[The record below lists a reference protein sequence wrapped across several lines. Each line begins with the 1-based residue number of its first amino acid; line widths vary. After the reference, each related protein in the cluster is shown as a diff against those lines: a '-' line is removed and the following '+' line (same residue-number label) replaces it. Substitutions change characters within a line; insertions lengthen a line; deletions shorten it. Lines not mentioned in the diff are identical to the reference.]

1 MQTYAETNVDGYGPF
16 LPGPE
21 CSVLGRK
28 VGDVSV
34 IDVEGPLVRELPV
47 LAFRDQIRELL
58 DRAMR
63 NFAVNLAE
71 VPYADSYGV
80 GGLAATFNMVQQAG
94 GRIKFFAARERLV
107 RTLQRLRLDTVLEL
121 FEDETSALSSF
132 RVNKRSSR
140 WGVGPS
146 NKS

>member
-1 MQTYAETNVDGYGPF
+1 MQIHAETNLDSYGPF

-34 IDVEGPLVRELPV
+34 IDLTGPLVRELPV

-58 DRAMR
+58 DRGMR
-63 NFAVNLAE
+63 NFAINLAE
-71 VPYADSYGV
+71 VPYADSYGL
-80 GGLAATFNMVQQAG
+80 GGLTAVYNLVQEAG
-94 GRIKFFAARERLV
+94 GRIKFFAARERLL

-121 FEDETSALSSF
+121 FEDEGSALSSF
-132 RVNKRSSR
+132 H
-140 WGVGPS
+140 
-146 NKS
+146 